1 MSIISATDVSSFVV
15 AVDKGASSQ
24 NQSRPS
30 VQEPHAM
37 PTSVAA
43 SAHQTSD
50 REPVDDIRVGLERK
64 EVEIYFIINSLS
76 SSAMG
81 LSGVKGY
88 TTLKHKPVYILNCLI
103 NSRLSRLAARSLS
116 IAYLPAISV

>member
-30 VQEPHAM
+30 VQEPHVM

-43 SAHQTSD
+43 SEHQTSD

-76 SSAMG
+76 SSAD
-81 LSGVKGY
+81 LFEK
-88 TTLKHKPVYILNCLI
+88 L
-103 NSRLSRLAARSLS
+103 R
-116 IAYLPAISV
+116 